1 MATIKALL
9 RSSKE
14 EARLRFRLSDG
25 RNVQLFYKTDIVIKV
40 DLWDSVKEQINT
52 RKLCPSVYRDEINS
66 SVTALKAKILQT
78 YEENKGLIADS
89 KMFQQMVDGVIIDEN
104 RDGSIYSLI
113 ADFVNEKEFA
123 NETQRGYI
131 DNLGGIIKR
140 YEGLCKA
147 KGKPFAFEDVRYL
160 TSKAMEDI
168 IEYIKNEHVY
178 IKANPMLYAKNR
190 KLSHERKGIGTTTF
204 LLCRLN
210 SLVKWMKEKRL
221 VPQTL
226 SYDIKFER
234 QALSTPFYL
243 TLEERDKIAALD
255 LSHDKFLENVRD
267 AFILQCYIG
276 CRFSDLIRLT
286 EDNITDGSYIE
297 YIPQKTRGR
306 NCRVVRVPL
315 HPNAQKIIQAHTK
328 LGVFRALK
336 IKASATYNNKIK
348 QICKLAGIDRKVII
362 INPSTRMEEIR
373 PLYEVVSSHTAR
385 KTFIG
390 NLYKKVRDPNIIASM
405 SGHVEGSTAFARY
418 RVIDDDNKN
427 DVIKLL

>member
-1 MATIKALL
+1 MATIKVLL
-9 RSSKE
+9 RTSKE
-14 EARLRFRLSDG
+14 EGRLRFRLSDG
-25 RNVQLFYKTDIVIKV
+25 KSVQLFYKSDIIVRA

-52 RKLCPSVYRDEINS
+52 RRLCPSVYRDEINA
-66 SVTALKAKILQT
+66 SVTALRAKILQT

-89 KMFQQMVDGVIIDEN
+89 KMFQQLVNGVIIDEN

-113 ADFVNEKEFA
+113 VDFVNEKEFA
-123 NETQRGYI
+123 KDTKRGYI

-160 TSKAMEDI
+160 TSKAMEEL

-178 IKANPMLYAKNR
+178 IRANPMLYAKN
-190 KLSHERKGIGTTTF
+190 KYLSHGRKGIGTTNF

-210 SLVKWMKEKRL
+210 ALIKWLKEKRL
-221 VPQTL
+221 VPQSL

-243 TLEERDKIAALD
+243 TLEERDKIANLD
-255 LSHDKFLENVRD
+255 LSYDKFLENVRD

-297 YIPQKTRGR
+297 YVPQKTRGG

-336 IKASATYNNKIK
+336 TKCGVTYNYKIK

-362 INPSTRMEEIR
+362 INPSTRMEEIK

-418 RVIDDDNKN
+418 RVIDDDIKN
-427 DVIKLL
+427 DVINLL

>member
-1 MATIKALL
+1 MATIKAIL

-25 RNVQLFYKTDIVIKV
+25 RDVQLFYKTDIHIKV

-52 RKLCPSVYRDEINS
+52 RKLCPSVYRDDINE
-66 SVTALKAKILQT
+66 SVAALKAKLLRT
-78 YEENKGLIADS
+78 YEENKGLITDS
-89 KMFQQMVDGVIIDEN
+89 KMFQQLVDGVIIDEK
-104 RDGSIYSLI
+104 RDCSIYTMI
-113 ADFVNEKEFA
+113 ADFVNEKELA
-123 NETQRGYI
+123 NNTQIGYI
-131 DNLGGIIKR
+131 KCLGGIIKR

-147 KGKPFAFEDVRYL
+147 KGKPFVFEDVRYL
-160 TSKAMEDI
+160 TSKVMAELID
-168 IEYIKNEHVY
+168 YIKNEHVY
-178 IKANPMLYAKNR
+178 IKANPALYAKNK
-190 KLSHERKGIGTTTF
+190 KLSHERKGIGTTNH

-210 SLVKWMKEKRL
+210 ALVKWMRGKRL

-226 SYDIKFER
+226 SYDINLER
-234 QALSTPFYL
+234 EALSTPFYL
-243 TLEERDKIAALD
+243 TLEERDKIAAID
-255 LSHDKFLENVRD
+255 LSHDKSLENVRD

-286 EDNITDGSYIE
+286 EDNITDGNYIE
-297 YIPQKTRGR
+297 YVPQKTRGG

-336 IKASATYNNKIK
+336 TKWGVTYNHKIK
-348 QICKLAGIDRKVII
+348 QICKIAGLDRKVII
-362 INPSTRMEEIR
+362 INPSTRMEEIK
-373 PLYEVVSSHTAR
+373 PLYEVVTSHTAR

-405 SGHVEGSTAFARY
+405 SGHIEGSKAFARY
-418 RVIDDDNKN
+418 RVIDDDIKN
-427 DVIKLL
+427 DVINLL

>member
-1 MATIKALL
+1 
-9 RSSKE
+9 
-14 EARLRFRLSDG
+14 
-25 RNVQLFYKTDIVIKV
+25 
-40 DLWDSVKEQINT
+40 
-52 RKLCPSVYRDEINS
+52 
-66 SVTALKAKILQT
+66 
-78 YEENKGLIADS
+78 
-89 KMFQQMVDGVIIDEN
+89 
-104 RDGSIYSLI
+104 
-113 ADFVNEKEFA
+113 
-123 NETQRGYI
+123 
-131 DNLGGIIKR
+131 
-140 YEGLCKA
+140 
-147 KGKPFAFEDVRYL
+147 
-160 TSKAMEDI
+160 
-168 IEYIKNEHVY
+168 
-178 IKANPMLYAKNR
+178 
-190 KLSHERKGIGTTTF
+190 
-204 LLCRLN
+204 
-210 SLVKWMKEKRL
+210 MKEKRL
-221 VPQTL
+221 VPKTL

-276 CRFSDLIRLT
+276 CRFSDLVRLT

-336 IKASATYNNKIK
+336 TKCGVTYNCKIK

-418 RVIDDDNKN
+418 RVIDDDIKN
-427 DVIKLL
+427 DVINLL

>member
-113 ADFVNEKEFA
+113 VDFVNEKEYA
-123 NETQRGYI
+123 NETKRGYI

-178 IKANPMLYAKNR
+178 IKANPMLYAK
-190 KLSHERKGIGTTTF
+190 I
-204 LLCRLN
+204 
-210 SLVKWMKEKRL
+210 
-221 VPQTL
+221 
-226 SYDIKFER
+226 
-234 QALSTPFYL
+234 
-243 TLEERDKIAALD
+243 
-255 LSHDKFLENVRD
+255 EN
-267 AFILQCYIG
+267 
-276 CRFSDLIRLT
+276 
-286 EDNITDGSYIE
+286 
-297 YIPQKTRGR
+297 
-306 NCRVVRVPL
+306 
-315 HPNAQKIIQAHTK
+315 
-328 LGVFRALK
+328 
-336 IKASATYNNKIK
+336 
-348 QICKLAGIDRKVII
+348 
-362 INPSTRMEEIR
+362 
-373 PLYEVVSSHTAR
+373 
-385 KTFIG
+385 
-390 NLYKKVRDPNIIASM
+390 
-405 SGHVEGSTAFARY
+405 
-418 RVIDDDNKN
+418 
-427 DVIKLL
+427 